1 MMMEMKQFLKILKPN
16 ALFYFGLV
24 LILFSELLLL
34 SYFIY
39 FSLLLIAKTGILLFL
54 IALLFLIIGFLII
67 LKELDLN

>member
-1 MMMEMKQFLKILKPN
+1 MMMEMKQFLKTLKPN

-39 FSLLLIAKTGILLFL
+39 FSLLLISKTGILLFL
-54 IALLFLIIGFLII
+54 IALLFLIIGFFII
-67 LKELDLN
+67 FKELDLN